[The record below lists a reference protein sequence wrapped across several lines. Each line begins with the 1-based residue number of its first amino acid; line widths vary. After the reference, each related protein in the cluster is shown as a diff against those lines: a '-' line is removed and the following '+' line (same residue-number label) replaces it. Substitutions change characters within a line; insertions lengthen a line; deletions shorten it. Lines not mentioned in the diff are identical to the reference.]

1 MSKPSCSDCRYEC
14 LSWTDYPCSNCCV
27 MVLDGKNM
35 WEPVAPER
43 DVPDIHKRCDNCV
56 HGDMP
61 MSEKP
66 CCDYFFNDK
75 RSSEGRCPNWEEN
88 VSQPEPVLPRQCPY
102 NDEVSCYL
110 ECKPDGVFRRFNNV
124 DMMDLFQELQ
134 TVERNVLLRK
144 GHDYASRGDLG
155 NPFENFDAI
164 AEEVDLTSER
174 VLYIYMAKHLRAIKA
189 YIDYGT
195 LENGESLW
203 GRIIDIR
210 NYLALLAGMAK
221 AKGDI

>member
-43 DVPDIHKRCDNCV
+43 D
-56 HGDMP
+56 
-61 MSEKP
+61 
-66 CCDYFFNDK
+66 
-75 RSSEGRCPNWEEN
+75 
-88 VSQPEPVLPRQCPY
+88 
-102 NDEVSCYL
+102 
-110 ECKPDGVFRRFNNV
+110 GVFRRFNNV

-134 TVERNVLLRK
+134 TVERNMLLRK

-155 NPFENFDAI
+155 NPFENFDVI
-164 AEEVDLTSER
+164 AEEVDLPSER

-195 LENGESLW
+195 LESGESLW

>member
-1 MSKPSCSDCRYEC
+1 
-14 LSWTDYPCSNCCV
+14 
-27 MVLDGKNM
+27 M

-43 DVPDIHKRCDNCV
+43 DVPDIHNWYLSHVWRKRCDNCV

-66 CCDYFFNDK
+66 C
-75 RSSEGRCPNWEEN
+75 
-88 VSQPEPVLPRQCPY
+88 
-102 NDEVSCYL
+102 
-110 ECKPDGVFRRFNNV
+110 RFNNV

-134 TVERNVLLRK
+134 TVERNMLLRK

-155 NPFENFDAI
+155 NPFENFDVI
-164 AEEVDLTSER
+164 AEEVDLPSER
-174 VLYIYMAKHLRAIKA
+174 VLYIYMAKHLRVIKA

-195 LENGESLW
+195 LESGESLW

>member
-43 DVPDIHKRCDNCV
+43 DVPDIHKRCD
-56 HGDMP
+56 
-61 MSEKP
+61 
-66 CCDYFFNDK
+66 
-75 RSSEGRCPNWEEN
+75 NWEEN

-134 TVERNVLLRK
+134 TVERNMLLRK

-155 NPFENFDAI
+155 NPFENFDVI
-164 AEEVDLTSER
+164 AEEVDLPSER

-195 LENGESLW
+195 LESGESLW

>member
-27 MVLDGKNM
+27 VAPVHGENM

-43 DVPDIHKRCDNCV
+43 
-56 HGDMP
+56 
-61 MSEKP
+61 
-66 CCDYFFNDK
+66 
-75 RSSEGRCPNWEEN
+75 
-88 VSQPEPVLPRQCPY
+88 
-102 NDEVSCYL
+102 
-110 ECKPDGVFRRFNNV
+110 DGVFRRFNNV

-134 TVERNVLLRK
+134 TVERNMLLRK
-144 GHDYASRGDLG
+144 GYDYASR
-155 NPFENFDAI
+155 FDAI
-164 AEEVDLTSER
+164 AEEVDLPSER

-195 LENGESLW
+195 LESGESLW

>member
-43 DVPDIHKRCDNCV
+43 
-56 HGDMP
+56 
-61 MSEKP
+61 
-66 CCDYFFNDK
+66 
-75 RSSEGRCPNWEEN
+75 
-88 VSQPEPVLPRQCPY
+88 PEPVLPRQCPY

-134 TVERNVLLRK
+134 TVERNMLLRK

-155 NPFENFDAI
+155 NPFENFDVI
-164 AEEVDLTSER
+164 AEEVDLPSER

-195 LENGESLW
+195 LESGESLW